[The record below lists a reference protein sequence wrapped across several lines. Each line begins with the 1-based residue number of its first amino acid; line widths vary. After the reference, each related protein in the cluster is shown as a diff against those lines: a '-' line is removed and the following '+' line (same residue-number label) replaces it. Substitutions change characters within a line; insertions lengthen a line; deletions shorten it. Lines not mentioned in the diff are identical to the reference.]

1 MVFLSCR
8 WFYPYCRRAVFF
20 AMKFTSHLLALACF
34 VSLPLAAWAA
44 PLTPAVEDNTA
55 PAFSSTAI
63 VSPQTAFSASEVNLF
78 VEESIAKLQTMQ
90 KEGRNFQI
98 SDAPWID
105 QLNKILGTD
114 SIEVPDLNNL
124 PQKHKVDCRITW
136 EKLAQT
142 KNGVSVLL
150 NTLVTMQAATNLTYQ
165 TFIGPDYE
173 VPVYNKAIFATMQPQ
188 YSSTSLLKLRD
199 LALRNRVFRINLNE
213 KNGLITTSDIPEDEN
228 PEMSSRAWVTDTIHA
243 GLLETEVSPKAW
255 TEALNTLA
263 KFYTS
268 PVEQKAFDKAIY
280 DPKSYREGGPI
291 EGVAHIFYPNTL
303 ERDQNWF
310 NNKRLE
316 SHGLALR
323 AFMAALRDGYLKHWD
338 RGIDNPSPQFL
349 QAIVNLTAYFV
360 SIDYSSAP
368 SAGNWEEVPF
378 PGGLTWDTQAINDA
392 LDEVLDIMYN
402 KAYDSDKGIVRLR
415 QALRCQKHGDI
426 FSRRQDIEKAF
437 KRGIERVRKTYYA
450 ESPGNREKDISLALL
465 SSTQVQ
471 LDDNYLTSVR
481 KHIDNLQMLEKSL
494 VREHGAL
501 RYAPFNLTLK
511 DGNKALSP
519 DSYLNLNYNIAC
531 DPEGHVNLAWHDI
544 LKEFGSKDAS
554 EADVFMA
561 RSQLTAPNCGAQ
573 WFLVS
578 DLARGYAE
586 QAQAIYEKAASRV
599 KPNQK
604 PQLNQAEEELVSE
617 CLAGA
622 NRNINRAYARITPEN
637 VTVKANGAPAPAWS
651 VPEAWQCVSTLPPHS
666 QKAYLP
672 GVNTPLTWAEASL
685 WMATNHYI
693 AVLTRLESLRGGHV
707 HHGPSAANPQTNFSE
722 YIWTKSKSK

>member
-78 VEESIAKLQTMQ
+78 VDESIVKLQTMQ
-90 KEGRNFQI
+90 KEGRNFQV

-105 QLNKILGTD
+105 KLSKMLGTD
-114 SIEVPDLNNL
+114 TIEVPDLNNL
-124 PQKHKVDCRITW
+124 PQKHKVDCRLTW
-136 EKLAQT
+136 EKLSQT
-142 KNGVSVLL
+142 ENSVSILL
-150 NTLVTMQAATNLTYQ
+150 NTLVTMRAATKLTYQ
-165 TFIGPDYE
+165 TFVGPDYK
-173 VPVYNKAIFATMQPQ
+173 VPVYNKAIFALMQPQ
-188 YSSTSLLKLRD
+188 YTSTSLLKLRD
-199 LALRNRVFRINLNE
+199 LALHNRVFRINLNE
-213 KNGLITTSDIPEDEN
+213 KNGLITTSDIPEGEN
-228 PEMSSRAWVTDTIHA
+228 PEMSARAWVTDTIHA

-268 PVEQKAFDKAIY
+268 PTEQKAFDKAIAN
-280 DPKSYREGGPI
+280 PKSYREGGPV
-291 EGVAHIFYPNTL
+291 EGVAHIFYPATL
-303 ERDQNWF
+303 ERDKNWF

-316 SHGLALR
+316 SHGLSLR
-323 AFMAALRDGYLKHWD
+323 AFMAALRDGYLKHWE

-349 QAIVNLTAYFV
+349 QAVVNLTAYFV

-511 DGNKALSP
+511 DGSKALSP

-531 DPEGHVNLAWHDI
+531 DPQGHVNLAWHDI

-561 RSQLTAPNCGAQ
+561 RSQLTAPNCEAQ

-586 QAQAIYEKAASRV
+586 QAQAIYEKAARRV

-604 PQLNQAEEELVSE
+604 PQLSQAEEELVKE

-622 NRNINRAYARITPEN
+622 NRNINRAYARITPE
-637 VTVKANGAPAPAWS
+637 TETIKANGAPAPAWS

-685 WMATNHYI
+685 WMATNHYV
-693 AVLTRLESLRGGHV
+693 AVLTRLESLRGGRV
-707 HHGPSAANPQTNFSE
+707 HQGPSAANPQTKLSE
-722 YIWTKSKSK
+722 YIWSKSKSK